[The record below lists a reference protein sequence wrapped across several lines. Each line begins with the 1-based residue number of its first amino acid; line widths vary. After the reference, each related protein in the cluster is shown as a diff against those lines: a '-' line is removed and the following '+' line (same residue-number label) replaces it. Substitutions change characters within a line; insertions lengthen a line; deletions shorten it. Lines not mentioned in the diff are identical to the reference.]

1 MSNELLNR
9 LLGMIETPKN
19 EQLRPPFTY
28 PGNKVKSAN
37 IILEHLPYRFKY
49 IEPFGGSAA
58 ILLARRKSKLE
69 VYNDLSSGLVA
80 FYRCIRNQNKLNQ
93 LCERLQFTLDSREEF
108 YWCKDR
114 VVTTSDDIERAACW
128 YMVNTYSVSTLG
140 RNWGRSINSASIAG
154 RVQQKLP
161 LFQALHERLINV
173 QIENQPYQDC
183 LRDYD
188 SNDAVFYIDPPY
200 LDAYKGVYRHEL
212 SIQEHRNLINQI
224 FALKG
229 FAAVS
234 GFSNPLYDNQP
245 WDKKFTW
252 TTRSTMQPMGEGLST
267 NQNTGSN
274 SGASGTL
281 QECLWIKE

>member
-1 MSNELLNR
+1 MSNQVLLNR
-9 LLGMIETPKN
+9 LLGMVETPKH
-19 EQLRPPFTY
+19 ETLRPPFTY

-37 IILEHLPYRFKY
+37 IILEHLPYREKY

-58 ILLARRKSKLE
+58 ILLARCKSKLE

-80 FYRCIRNQNKLNQ
+80 FYRCIRDQVKLNQ
-93 LCERLQFTLDSREEF
+93 LCERLQLTVNSKEEF
-108 YWCKDR
+108 YWSKER
-114 VVTTSDDIERAACW
+114 VITIQDDVERAACW
-128 YMVNTYSVSTLG
+128 YYTTEYSVSTLG
-140 RNWGRSINSASIAG
+140 RNFGRSTNSASQAG
-154 RVQQKLP
+154 RIQKKLP
-161 LFQALHERLINV
+161 MFQAIHERMISV

-183 LRDYD
+183 LQDYD
-188 SNDAVFYIDPPY
+188 SNNAVFYIDPPY

-212 SIQEHRNLINQI
+212 SIQEHRDLINQI

-245 WDKKFTW
+245 WDKKFQW
-252 TTRSTMQPMGEGLST
+252 STRSTMQPKGKGLET
-267 NQNTGSN
+267 NQNSN
-274 SGASGTL
+274 PNNESPL

>member
-1 MSNELLNR
+1 MSNDLLNR
-9 LLGMIETPKN
+9 LLGMMEVPKS

-37 IILEHLPYRFKY
+37 IILEHLPYREKY

-80 FYRCIRNQNKLNQ
+80 FYRCVRDQAKLNE
-93 LCERLQFTLDSREEF
+93 LCERLQLTVDSREEF
-108 YWCKDR
+108 YWAKDR
-114 VVTTSDDIERAACW
+114 IVTTQDEVERAACW
-128 YMVNTYSVSTLG
+128 YYTNTYSVSTLG
-140 RNWGRSINSASIAG
+140 RNFGRSVNSASQAG
-154 RVQQKLP
+154 RIQQRLP
-161 LFQALHERLINV
+161 LFQAIHDRISNV

-183 LRDYD
+183 LQDYD
-188 SNDAVFYIDPPY
+188 SLDAVFYIDPPY

-212 SIQEHRNLINQI
+212 SVQEHRNLISQI
-224 FALKG
+224 FSLKG

-234 GFSNPLYDNQP
+234 GFSNPLYDEQP
-245 WDKKFTW
+245 WDRKFSW
-252 TTRSTMQPMGEGLST
+252 ETRSTMQPMGEELSA
-267 NQNTGSN
+267 NKNTGN
-274 SGASGTL
+274 VKGVL